1 MRIAFFTD
9 SYLPNVD
16 GVVTTICNYRR
27 ELERLGHEVYI
38 FSPGTKAQ
46 KDGNRDERV
55 YYFTSTAF
63 KPYPDYRIAIF
74 NFFSPVKLIK
84 ELGFDI
90 IHSHGVATTGLAAIQ
105 SSQKLGIPAVASFH
119 TFLPE
124 AVHYLSS
131 NRNVQNIL
139 QGIATKYLS
148 WYYSGYK
155 RVIAPSMFAKRVL
168 EGWGVK
174 NVVVHPAG
182 IELERFAKVS
192 GIARSGDSAAIK
204 KEFGIPKSSS
214 IVLHV
219 SRIAMEKNIEMLIEA
234 APSIINLVPQSKF
247 VIVGKGPAEAHYK
260 NLVERK
266 GLSQH
271 FIFTGYVADEKLPHL
286 YSIADVLAF
295 PSAFETQG
303 LVVLEGMAC
312 GTPAVVKAGSAAS
325 EFIIDGKNGAVFTDH
340 FDFHDKV
347 VFAMKNKQTL
357 GKGAMETAQEYDIRK
372 NTETLVELYKSCMAN
387 GGIKTK

>member
-38 FSPGTKAQ
+38 FSPGTKTQ
-46 KDGNRDERV
+46 KDENKDERI
-55 YYFTSTAF
+55 YYFTSTTF

-74 NFFSPVKLIK
+74 NFFSPVKLVK

-105 SSQKLGIPAVASFH
+105 SSQKLGIRAVASFH

-124 AVHYLSS
+124 AVHYISS

-155 RVIAPSMFAKRVL
+155 KVIAPSIFAKKVL
-168 EGWGVK
+168 EGWGIK
-174 NVVVHPAG
+174 NVIVHPAG
-182 IELERFAKVS
+182 IELERFAS
-192 GIARSGDSAAIK
+192 ALGTARSENSAAIR
-204 KEFGIPKSSS
+204 KEFGIPKSANV
-214 IVLHV
+214 VLHV

-234 APSIINLVPQSKF
+234 ASSIINLVPQTKF

-271 FIFTGYVADEKLPHL
+271 FIFTGYVANEKLPLL
-286 YSIADVLAF
+286 YSTADVFAF

-303 LVVLEGMAC
+303 LVVLEAMAC
-312 GTPAVVKAGSAAS
+312 GTPAVVKAGGAAS
-325 EFIIDGKNGAVFTDH
+325 EFIVDGKNGCVFSDH
-340 FDFHDKV
+340 FDFHDKI

-357 GKGAMETAQEYDIRK
+357 GKNAIETAQEYDIRK
-372 NTETLVELYKSCMAN
+372 NTEKLVELYKSCIGN
-387 GGIKTK
+387 SGTK